1 MTTPKPNQMWGG
13 RFSEAPSD
21 IMVQINAS
29 IDVDKRLYRQD
40 IQGSVAHC
48 EMLVAQEILTADE
61 GDKIT
66 KGLAAILAEIES
78 GKFVFKTE
86 LEDIHMNIESRL
98 AEMIGDVA
106 GKLHTARSRNDQ
118 VATDMRLWTKQ
129 ALAALIEEISV
140 LQSILDKQS
149 GAHAETVMPGFTH
162 LQIAQPVTLGLHL
175 QAYFDMLERD
185 KGRFADCLDRMN
197 ESPLG
202 ACALAGT
209 RHNIDRDLTAEKLG
223 FRRPVRNTMDAVA
236 ARDYLLEFLSASS
249 ICIIHLSR
257 LAEELILWSTVQFGF
272 IRLGDKF
279 TTGSSIMPQKKNPDA
294 AELVRGKSGGI
305 IGNLMQLLMVMKAL
319 PLTYNKDMQEDK
331 TPVFETYDAL
341 LLCLQATT
349 GMIDTMHVNKE
360 RMHEDAE
367 SGYSTATYLADWLVK
382 NLNIPFRQAHHITG
396 QIVQA
401 AEKKSLKLHDM
412 PLADMQQFES
422 RINKGIFDFLR
433 ITGNNS

>member
-1 MTTPKPNQMWGG
+1 MTNPKPNQMWGG

-40 IQGSVAHC
+40 IQGSIAHC
-48 EMLVAQEILTADE
+48 EMLAAQKILTADE
-61 GDKIT
+61 SDKIT
-66 KGLAAILAEIES
+66 QGLKAILEEIES
-78 GKFVFKTE
+78 GKFVFKAE

-98 AEMIGDVA
+98 KEIIGDVA

-129 ALAALIEEISV
+129 ALGTLIAEIDALGAA
-140 LQSILDKQS
+140 LDKQAK
-149 GAHAETVMPGFTH
+149 AHAGTVMPGFTH

-175 QAYFDMLERD
+175 QAYFDMLMRD
-185 KGRFADCLDRMN
+185 KGRFADCIERMD
-197 ESPLG
+197 ECPLG

-209 RHNIDRDLTAEKLG
+209 RHNIDRSLTAEKLG
-223 FRRPVRNTMDAVA
+223 FRQPVRNTMDAVA
-236 ARDYLLEFLSASS
+236 SRDYLLEFLAACS

-272 IRLGDKF
+272 IRLGDTF

-341 LLCLQATT
+341 LLCLKATT
-349 GMIDTMHVNKE
+349 GMIETMQVDKE
-360 RMHEDAE
+360 RMRADAE

-382 NLNIPFRQAHHITG
+382 NLDIPFRQAHHITG

-401 AEKKSLKLHDM
+401 AEKKGLKLHEM
-412 PLADMQQFES
+412 NLADMQQFES
-422 RINKGIFDFLR
+422 RIDESVFEFLQ
-433 ITGNNS
+433 ITGSK

>member
-1 MTTPKPNQMWGG
+1 MSKNKPNQMWGG
-13 RFSEAPSD
+13 RFEEAPSD

-48 EMLVAQEILTADE
+48 EMLVAQKILKADE
-61 GDKIT
+61 GQKIID
-66 KGLAAILAEIES
+66 GLAAVLAEIDS

-86 LEDIHMNIESRL
+86 LEDIHMNVESRL
-98 AEMIGDVA
+98 KEIIGDVA

-118 VATDMRLWTKQ
+118 VATDMRLWTKE
-129 ALAALIEEISV
+129 AVKAVMAEIAALQEV
-140 LQSILDKQS
+140 LDRQSA
-149 GAHAETVMPGFTH
+149 AHATTVMPGFTH

-175 QAYFDMLERD
+175 QAYFDMLARD
-185 KGRFADCLDRMN
+185 KGRFADCLDRMD

-209 RHNIDRDLTAEKLG
+209 RHDIDRALTAKKLG
-223 FRRPVRNTMDAVA
+223 FRQPVRNTMDAVA
-236 ARDYLLEFLSASS
+236 ARDFLLEFMSAAS

-257 LAEELILWSTVQFGF
+257 LAEELVLWSTVQFGF

-294 AELVRGKSGGI
+294 AELVRAKSGRVV
-305 IGNLMQLLMVMKAL
+305 GNLMQLLMVMKAL

-331 TPVFETYDAL
+331 LTVFETYDTL
-341 LLCLQATT
+341 LLCLKATA
-349 GMIDTMHVNKE
+349 GMIGGMEVNAE
-360 RMHEDAE
+360 RMRADAE

-382 NLNIPFRQAHHITG
+382 NLDVPFRQAHHITG
-396 QIVQA
+396 AIVQI
-401 AEKKSLKLHDM
+401 AEKKGLKLHELA
-412 PLADMQQFES
+412 LADMQKVEP
-422 RINKGIFDFLR
+422 R
-433 ITGNNS
+433 ITNDVFGFIKITG